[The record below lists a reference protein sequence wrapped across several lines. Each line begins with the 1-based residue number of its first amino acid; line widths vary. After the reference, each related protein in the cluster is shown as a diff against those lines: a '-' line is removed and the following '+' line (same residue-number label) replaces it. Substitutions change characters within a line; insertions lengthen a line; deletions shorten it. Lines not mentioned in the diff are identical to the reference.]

1 MRCIIAGGGTGGH
14 VIPALAV
21 AAELGRRGYR
31 DVLLVGTSRGLEA
44 RLAPRNGLRLET
56 IDVGALKRVGAWQ
69 AGATLLLL
77 PYSFWQAG
85 RILDAFRPDVA
96 YGVGGYA
103 SGPVL
108 LMAAMKNIPVV
119 VHEPN
124 AMPGFANRL
133 IAPFVSRALVAFPEA
148 GRFFPATRVEQVGV
162 PVRPEFFSV
171 PKKAHRAPYTI
182 LIFGGSQGARRI
194 NQAVLESLPLFAPC
208 KDSMFFI
215 HQTGEKEHARVQA
228 AFAEHGLAQQAEIL
242 PFIEDMPAA
251 FARADLL
258 VCRAG
263 ASTLAEV
270 TAAGKAAILV
280 PFPFAA
286 DDHQFRNAQSLERAG
301 AARVLLDGELNGQR
315 LFDAVRDLLPRL
327 EEMEQNSRALGQPRA
342 AERIVDILERIALHV
357 L

>member
-1 MRCIIAGGGTGGH
+1 MRVMIAGGGTGGH

-21 AAELGRRGYR
+21 AAELRQRGCE

-56 IDVGALKRVGAWQ
+56 IDVGALKRVGVWQ
-69 AGATLLLL
+69 AGATLLQL
-77 PYSFWQAG
+77 PLSFLQAA
-85 RILDAFRPDVA
+85 RVLEAFRPHVV

-124 AMPGFANRL
+124 AMPGFANRVL
-133 IAPFVSRALVAFPEA
+133 APLVSRALVAFPEA
-148 GRFFPATRVEQVGV
+148 ARFFPTGRVEQVGV
-162 PVRPEFFSV
+162 PVRREFFTV
-171 PKKAHRAPYTI
+171 PQKDHRPPYTI

-194 NQAVLESLPLFAPC
+194 NEAMIESLRLFASC
-208 KDSMFFI
+208 KETMRFI
-215 HQTGEKEHARVQA
+215 HQTGEKDLARVQA
-228 AFAEHGLAQQAEIL
+228 AFAEHGIAQQAEVL

-258 VCRAG
+258 VCRSG
-263 ASTLAEV
+263 ASTVAEIN
-270 TAAGKAAILV
+270 AAGKAAILV

-286 DDHQFRNAQSLERAG
+286 DDHQLKNARSLERAG
-301 AARVLLDGELNGQR
+301 AARVLLNDELSGQR
-315 LFDAVRDLLPRL
+315 LFDAVRELLPRL
-327 EEMEQNSRALGQPRA
+327 QEMEQNSRALAQPRA
-342 AERIVDILERIALHV
+342 AEKIVDILERTARHV
-357 L
+357 F